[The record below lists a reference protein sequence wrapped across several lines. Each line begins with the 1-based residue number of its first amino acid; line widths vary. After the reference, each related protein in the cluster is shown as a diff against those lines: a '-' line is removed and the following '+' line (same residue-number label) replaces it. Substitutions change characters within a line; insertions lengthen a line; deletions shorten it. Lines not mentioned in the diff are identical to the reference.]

1 MAKQNTTGEHQQQI
15 WTHMRKNQTSNIF
28 KGLILKVRGHAPQTP
43 TPQFPASMYQLC
55 STYIVRGHA
64 CFSDPP
70 DLMYHVGPV
79 CEIRGHVTPVPVSV
93 PPTSPYRSMVSEAAY
108 HPAKSEPPG
117 LPHLWVSTKYLHGWA
132 SSNIW
137 QKQRQLRGRN
147 IKHQCKCSLT
157 ANKTGLNQWT
167 SLSDARIPRQKQK
180 AQEKSE
186 CHASSKDFQSHSDGS
201 QMGAN

>member
-1 MAKQNTTGEHQQQI
+1 MLHLYCQ
-15 WTHMRKNQTSNIF
+15 RSY
-28 KGLILKVRGHAPQTP
+28 LLLR
-43 TPQFPASMYQLC
+43 
-55 STYIVRGHA
+55 
-64 CFSDPP
+64 DPP

-108 HPAKSEPPG
+108 HPAKSEPPE
-117 LPHLWVSTKYLHGWA
+117 LPHLWVSTKFLHGWA

-157 ANKTGLNQWT
+157 ANKIGLNQWT
-167 SLSDARIPRQKQK
+167 SFRCTNPK
-180 AQEKSE
+180 AKTEGTGKVRMPCLLQGFPVSQRWLPNG
-186 CHASSKDFQSHSDGS
+186 SKLDEIINKELKWTITHIFRDLKE
-201 QMGAN
+201 